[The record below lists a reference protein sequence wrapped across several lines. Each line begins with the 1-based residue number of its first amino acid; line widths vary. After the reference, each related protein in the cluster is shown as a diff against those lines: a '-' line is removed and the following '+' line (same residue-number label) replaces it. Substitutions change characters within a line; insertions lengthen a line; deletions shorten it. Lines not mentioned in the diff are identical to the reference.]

1 MSLIT
6 NDQHLKGVQKM
17 AVNQELLER
26 FKMKQTADAHNL
38 KSHIGEVLKIDKW
51 ELTEYIDADG
61 TYHNVLAVAIYG
73 TKDIYRTEVKAFL
86 EKFKTYIDVF
96 GEAPVDERPYIKITG
111 KTSKK
116 KNDYI
121 SFEIVDENGNVL

>member
-1 MSLIT
+1 
-6 NDQHLKGVQKM
+6 M

-96 GEAPVDERPYIKITG
+96 GDAPVDERPYIKITG
-111 KTSKK
+111 KISKK